1 MPGVFVLAPGTGE
14 LVHALS
20 FSGLWGGKGG
30 KPGSGEMLASRVLRR
45 ETAVNTGF
53 AGAGPADELS
63 PP

>member
-14 LVHALS
+14 LVRALS
-20 FSGLWGGKGG
+20 FSGLWGGK
-30 KPGSGEMLASRVLRR
+30 GSGEMLASRVLRR